1 MKKTLVILIV
11 LLVAALAAMP
21 VLALGS
27 AGSATTAGTA
37 SPGSTTATVVRP
49 SGTLTAAFKTLRESF
64 VQLREQIRTARQNNR
79 QLQLENRSLRLELR
93 TRLTAVRK
101 DLSPEVLAQLKE
113 KNQSLKTLLAALADT
128 RGDVQAILDT
138 FRKLIGQGDWSALRS
153 GCEQI
158 LSILKTRG
166 GQLAQINQLL
176 KDMLKLIQ

>member
-1 MKKTLVILIV
+1 MKKSLVILIV
-11 LLVAALAAMP
+11 LLVTALAAMP

-37 SPGSTTATVVRP
+37 SAGSTTATGIRP
-49 SGTLTAAFKTLRESF
+49 SGTLAAAFRALRESF
-64 VQLREQIRTARQNNR
+64 VQLRDQIRAARLQNR

-101 DLSPEVLAQLKE
+101 DLTPEVLAQLKE
-113 KNQSLKTLLAALADT
+113 KNQSLKALLAELADT
-128 RGDVQAILDT
+128 RGTVQAILDT

-158 LSILKTRG
+158 LAILKTRG
-166 GQLAQINQLL
+166 SQLTQINQLL